1 MVATYSISP
10 AYIQGPLI
18 AVTVFGVLA
27 TLATGVRFY
36 AMHLKALKPGMSEVF
51 LLLGV
56 MMMYGALS
64 LIYIMTKYGGM
75 GLHAKDL
82 PPETIAVSM
91 KSLLSVEFI
100 YGTSLGL
107 VKTSIALFMVRIFGT
122 KDGFKTGV
130 IVALSVVWAWV
141 ISIILEAFLLCRPFR
156 YNWDA
161 SVGGTCGN
169 RPAAFMV
176 AGIMNVVTDL
186 MVIALP
192 LPHVWKLKLNVQ
204 KKIGLTSVFCVGI
217 VISVISIIR
226 LISIYKLDFEDPTYT
241 MLDPIMWTVLEPQ
254 LAIICANMPFFK
266 TIIAAFAPAMG
277 SSSDRKYGP
286 GVSSGR
292 TFDRLGYSAN
302 HETYNMDP
310 LDTKT
315 HTVNVGHDFDS
326 SKTANA
332 DIESVSSD
340 EQRLA
345 SHAGP
350 YGISV
355 IQKFDVEYEKTSM
368 RGKSAE
374 SKPH

>member
-1 MVATYSISP
+1 MVVTYSISP

-18 AVTVFGVLA
+18 AATVFGVLA
-27 TLATGVRFY
+27 TLSTALRLY
-36 AMHLKALKPGMSEVF
+36 AMHLKGLKPGISEFF
-51 LLLGV
+51 LLFGV
-56 MMMYGALS
+56 LLMYGALS
-64 LIYIMTKYGGM
+64 LLYIMTKYGGM
-75 GLHAKDL
+75 GLHIEDL
-82 PPETIAVSM
+82 PRESIVIAM
-91 KSLLSVEFI
+91 KSLLSIEFI

-130 IVALSVVWAWV
+130 IVAMFVVWAWV
-141 ISIILEAFLLCRPFR
+141 TSIILEAFLLCRPFP
-156 YNWDA
+156 YNWDT

-176 AGIMNVVTDL
+176 AGIMNVVTDI

-204 KKIGLTSVFCVGI
+204 KKIGLTSVFGVGI

-226 LISIYKLDFEDPTYT
+226 LISIYKLNFDDPTYT
-241 MLDPIMWTVLEPQ
+241 LLDPIMWTVLEPQ

-277 SSSDRKYGP
+277 SSADRKYGP

-292 TFDRLGYSAN
+292 TFDRLGHSENNGTYS
-302 HETYNMDP
+302 MDP

-315 HTVNVGHDFDS
+315 HTVNVGHSFDS

-332 DIESVSSD
+332 DVESVSSE

-345 SHAGP
+345 SNASP
-350 YGISV
+350 YGINV
-355 IQKFDVEYEKTSM
+355 IQKFDVEYEKASV
-368 RGKSAE
+368 RG
-374 SKPH
+374 

>member
-1 MVATYSISP
+1 
-10 AYIQGPLI
+10 
-18 AVTVFGVLA
+18 
-27 TLATGVRFY
+27 
-36 AMHLKALKPGMSEVF
+36 MHLKTLKPGMSEIF

-82 PPETIAVSM
+82 PPATIAISM

-122 KDGFKTGV
+122 KDGFKQG
-130 IVALSVVWAWV
+130 SSW
-141 ISIILEAFLLCRPFR
+141 P
-156 YNWDA
+156 Y
-161 SVGGTCGN
+161 GGTCGN

-226 LISIYKLDFEDPTYT
+226 LISIYKLNFEDPTYT

-277 SSSDRKYGP
+277 SSSDRKYGA

-315 HTVNVGHDFDS
+315 HTVNVGHDFGS

-332 DIESVSSD
+332 DVESVSSD

-345 SHAGP
+345 AHAGP

-355 IQKFDVEYEKTSM
+355 IQKFDVEYEKASM
-368 RGKSAE
+368 RGKSAG
-374 SKPH
+374 SVPH